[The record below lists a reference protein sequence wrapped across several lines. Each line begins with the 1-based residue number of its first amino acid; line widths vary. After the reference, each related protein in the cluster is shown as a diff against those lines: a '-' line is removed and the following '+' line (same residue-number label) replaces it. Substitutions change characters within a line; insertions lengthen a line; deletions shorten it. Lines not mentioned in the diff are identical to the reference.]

1 MSERVKLLLLIGVL
15 AAAQTLADTGDL
27 VSDQDVRSYNLGL
40 GRWIFTQQ
48 CMNCHSTGVLG
59 APRFRN
65 PADWSGRLEQ
75 GLSSLI
81 EHTVH
86 GHGQMPPKGGFE
98 KLTEREVAAA
108 VAYVVDQ
115 SRRAVIQS
123 GLSSPASPPDMRVA
137 AEEAKGKCDLIRR
150 IDQCS
155 TQELQEAL
163 MIQMLWLLAGGEY

>member
-1 MSERVKLLLLIGVL
+1 MSERVILLLLIGVL
-15 AAAQTLADTGDL
+15 AVAETLADTGAL
-27 VSDQDVRSYNLGL
+27 VSDQDVRNHNLGL

-98 KLTEREVAAA
+98 RLTQREVAAA

-115 SRRAVIQS
+115 SRRVVIQS
-123 GLSSPASPPDMRVA
+123 GLSSPVSPPDMTL
-137 AEEAKGKCDLIRR
+137 AEAEKGKCDLIRR

-155 TQELQEAL
+155 TKELQEAL